1 MSLPLALDELQSKR
15 WLGPDRELLQKSALR
30 CAGVGT
36 FLHRRDSAGQPML
49 EIMDS
54 ITATSEGLFNSQN

>member
-30 CAGVGT
+30 CDGVGT
-36 FLHRRDSAGQPML
+36 LPRCRDHADQPML
-49 EIMDS
+49 DIMDS